1 MNLNKDTLEL
11 NGAMSI
17 VVFDQFTKE
26 VKQEIFYPNLIVTA
40 GKTWVAGRILGTG
53 GITAMTHMGIG
64 LSSTAA
70 AAGNTILGTECSSGY
85 TRAALTTATSTS
97 NVITFGATFLANN
110 PNVSSV
116 LREAAIFTAST
127 GGIMLCRSVYN
138 IVTKEVTDALSITWT
153 VTVG

>member
-1 MNLNKDTLEL
+1 MEFNKDTIEL

-17 VVFDQFTKE
+17 VVFDSLTKKI
-26 VKQEIFYPNLIVTA
+26 KQEIYYPNLVVTA

-64 LSSTAA
+64 TNSTAA
-70 AAGNTILGTECSSGY
+70 VIANTTLGTECSSGY
-85 TRAALTTATSTS
+85 TRAALSTATSNA
-97 NVITFGATFLANN
+97 NVITFAATFLANN

-127 GGIMLCRSVYN
+127 GGTMLCRSVYN

-153 VTVG
+153 VTMG